1 MVTRLRKENKISIT
15 METPL
20 PVFEA
25 RAVQRHLRK
34 SPRKVRLVADYVR
47 GDKVDRAIT
56 KLSFLKKS
64 AAIDVSKVI
73 RSAAANLRDK
83 FEEERLD
90 DDMLYIKTIFVDEGV
105 TLKRIQPAPQGRAHR
120 INKRSCH
127 ITVVVAK
134 QQEEI
139 VTE

>member
-1 MVTRLRKENKISIT
+1 
-15 METPL
+15 MESPI
-20 PVFEA
+20 FEA
-25 RAVQRHLRK
+25 KAIQRHLRK

-56 KLSFLKKS
+56 KLSFLKK
-64 AAIDVSKVI
+64 AAAVDVSKVI
-73 RSAAANLRDK
+73 RSASANLRDR

-90 DDMLYIKTIFVDEGV
+90 NDLLYIKEIFVDEGV
-105 TLKRIQPAPQGRAHR
+105 TLKRTQPAPMGRAHR

-134 QQEEI
+134 LQEETI
-139 VTE
+139 TEQ